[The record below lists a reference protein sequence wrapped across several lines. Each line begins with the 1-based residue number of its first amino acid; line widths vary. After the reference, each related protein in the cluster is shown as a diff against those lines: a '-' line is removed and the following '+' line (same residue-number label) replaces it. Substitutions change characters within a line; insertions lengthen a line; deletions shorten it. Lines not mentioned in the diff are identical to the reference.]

1 LISLG
6 RFRWVAFA
14 FTGCKLLRVPQLGRP
29 GGHQRRVRDVLQHS
43 SCSHGRSRCIGEP
56 EKLSSQRSAHQRRPP
71 GRCQRVQPLARP
83 SALLFSFL
91 QQIERWGR
99 LLRIVRHG
107 RQRVAL
113 EQSANFRV
121 ARLALRTGY
130 TRVKDIGRALQNGGV
145 SLSRTRIPLFRANKS
160 CMSCMGND
168 DRYEYEF
175 TVTATNQY
183 GESLPSFP
191 VKARPMAGLP
201 NCGPAG
207 SGDRGVEETVTTQS
221 EGGADDPDTLSTLP
235 STRHTHHPR
244 MPPHVALSVRS
255 LCTRP
260 GHSSDWKRMLSAV
273 CVGLYRYGGR
283 GGYGYCL

>member
-1 LISLG
+1 
-6 RFRWVAFA
+6 
-14 FTGCKLLRVPQLGRP
+14 
-29 GGHQRRVRDVLQHS
+29 
-43 SCSHGRSRCIGEP
+43 
-56 EKLSSQRSAHQRRPP
+56 
-71 GRCQRVQPLARP
+71 
-83 SALLFSFL
+83 
-91 QQIERWGR
+91 
-99 LLRIVRHG
+99 
-107 RQRVAL
+107 
-113 EQSANFRV
+113 
-121 ARLALRTGY
+121 
-130 TRVKDIGRALQNGGV
+130 
-145 SLSRTRIPLFRANKS
+145 
-160 CMSCMGND
+160 MGND